1 VPIRPFI
8 GDASF
13 TPEQVMALNDA
24 FNSALAELN
33 LTDRQDPLAEIVAK
47 KIIEIARG
55 GERDPERLRELALSD
70 IRV

>member
-55 GERDPERLRELALSD
+55 GERDPERLRELALKD

>member
-1 VPIRPFI
+1 MPIRPFI

-55 GERDPERLRELALSD
+55 GERDPERLRELALKD

>member
-33 LTDRQDPLAEIVAK
+33 LTDRQDPLAEIAAK

-55 GERDPERLRELALSD
+55 GERDPERLRELALND

>member
-1 VPIRPFI
+1 
-8 GDASF
+8 
-13 TPEQVMALNDA
+13 LNDA

-55 GERDPERLRELALSD
+55 GERDPERLRELALKD